1 MINNTMLV
9 GKVADGIKKVE
20 FKGKEYYSLIIE
32 LEENLIEVLLW
43 DNEEF
48 ISRLHKG
55 DLISV
60 KGKIASEIVEVPI
73 GNMYITK
80 VIAEK
85 VCFLSKEI
93 SE

>member
-32 LEENLIEVLLW
+32 LDDLIEVLLW

-48 ISRLHKG
+48 VSRLHKG

-60 KGKIASEIVEVPI
+60 KGKIASEIIEAPI

-85 VCFLSKEI
+85 ICFLSKEI